1 MNRLRLKVVL
11 SALGLCLV
19 AGLFAALVGSA
30 SSSAARRVTAATVIV
45 TAGKPSELAFKLS
58 KLSNI
63 PAGPVT
69 FKVTNVGKL
78 GHTFEICLST
88 SSTASA
94 NKCKGKGK
102 TTPLLQTGK
111 SSSLT
116 VTMTKGVYEFL
127 CTVPGHASSGMKG
140 LLGVGVKVSAAAEA
154 TATPTSSKPSTS
166 GSGSSGSGSSSTI
179 DPKNPDGC
187 APGTQIPQNGGDDD
201 PDNEGYPTDGDGCI

>member
-1 MNRLRLKVVL
+1 MNRLRLKVVFP
-11 SALGLCLV
+11 ALGLCLV

-30 SSSAARRVTAATVIV
+30 SSSAVRRVTAATVIV
-45 TAGKPSELAFKLS
+45 TAGKPSEFAFKLS

-69 FKVTNVGKL
+69 LKVTNMGKL

-116 VTMTKGVYEFL
+116 VTMTMTKGVYEFL

-179 DPKNPDGC
+179 
-187 APGTQIPQNGGDDD
+187 
-201 PDNEGYPTDGDGCI
+201 